1 VRYSTGTRTITVLG
15 SGAALT
21 NGDLASLGNAALALN
36 LLGGHHEIV
45 WLVPSP
51 PPAGAAS
58 TGQKSLLSLI
68 PLPAYLVA
76 LQLGIAVLLCALWRT
91 RRLGPLVPE
100 RLPAVVRA
108 TETVEGHGRLYRAH
122 HSRDRASAA
131 LRGAARARLAA
142 RLGLPANG
150 APQGL
155 VAALAQRTSAPPEQV
170 AAILFGPV
178 PEDDAALVTLADA
191 LDRLERKVST
201 L

>member
-1 VRYSTGTRTITVLG
+1 
-15 SGAALT
+15 
-21 NGDLASLGNAALALN
+21 
-36 LLGGHHEIV
+36 
-45 WLVPSP
+45 
-51 PPAGAAS
+51 
-58 TGQKSLLSLI
+58 
-68 PLPAYLVA
+68 
-76 LQLGIAVLLCALWRT
+76 
-91 RRLGPLVPE
+91 
-100 RLPAVVRA
+100 VVRA

-122 HSRDRASAA
+122 HSRDRASAV
-131 LRGAARARLAA
+131 LRGAARARLAV

-201 L
+201 P